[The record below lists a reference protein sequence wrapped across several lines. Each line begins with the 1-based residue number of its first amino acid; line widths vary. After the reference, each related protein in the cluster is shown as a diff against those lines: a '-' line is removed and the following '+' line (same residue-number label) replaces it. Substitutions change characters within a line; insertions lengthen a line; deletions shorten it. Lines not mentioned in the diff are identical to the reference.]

1 MTCEWKKLKIL
12 RQKKEQLIID
22 QALQTFTGAIAWNR
36 IPGRIQ
42 SWWPEFL
49 QILCTSLDQISGS
62 DIYVHYGWVFRF
74 SLKYWVFL
82 LYQFLCLDFVI
93 ICFIFISVCVFNCD
107 LISID
112 LISLFAFLSFP
123 SVGFPVYAARFYFQ
137 PFGVLFLWKRR
148 SKKQLGGE
156 TARHQTQNVHK
167 YITVHASAKI
177 HYSKCKCTIQIQC
190 TCKCTNTNTLHASA
204 QLHKNWYNPIY
215 CMEQHSTSAQDVH
228 NCTNTL
234 DFIM

>member
-12 RQKKEQLIID
+12 RKKKSNWSLIKHFKLLQKQLLETEYPGVSNHDGQNFYRSFVPAWTRFRD
-22 QALQTFTGAIAWNR
+22 QT
-36 IPGRIQ
+36 
-42 SWWPEFL
+42 EFL
-49 QILCTSLDQISGS
+49 GFYS
-62 DIYVHYGWVFRF
+62 
-74 SLKYWVFL
+74 KYWVFL

-123 SVGFPVYAARFYFQ
+123 SVGFPVYAARFYCQ

-204 QLHKNWYNPIY
+204 QLHKDWYYPIY
-215 CMEQHSTSAQDVH
+215 CMELKQHSTSAQDVL

>member
-1 MTCEWKKLKIL
+1 MIKHFKLL
-12 RQKKEQLIID
+12 QKQLLETEYPGVSNHDGQNFYRSFAPDFGIIP
-22 QALQTFTGAIAWNR
+22 T
-36 IPGRIQ
+36 
-42 SWWPEFL
+42 SEFL
-49 QILCTSLDQISGS
+49 GFHS
-62 DIYVHYGWVFRF
+62 
-74 SLKYWVFL
+74 KYWVFL

-167 YITVHASAKI
+167 YITVHASAQIQI
-177 HYSKCKCTIQIQC
+177 HYMQ
-190 TCKCTNTNTLHASA
+190 
-204 QLHKNWYNPIY
+204 
-215 CMEQHSTSAQDVH
+215 VH
-228 NCTNTL
+228 NCTKTDTTQYIAWN
-234 DFIM
+234 